1 MHGHARVHT
10 HTHTHTHARTEADR
24 ESKIDVT
31 TGEKINLEAKPEQ
44 TDVGRDGKQPQRP
57 RPSLHALLEDRVPPG
72 LADDQV
78 SPLHDHYAHEE
89 SRVARELHHLPLL
102 VGLRG

>member
-1 MHGHARVHT
+1 M
-10 HTHTHTHARTEADR
+10 
-24 ESKIDVT
+24 T
-31 TGEKINLEAKPEQ
+31 TGENIDSEAKPEQ
-44 TDVGRDGKQPQRP
+44 TDVGRDGKQPQRL
-57 RPSLHALLEDRVPPG
+57 RRSLHALLEDRVPPG